1 MMISLFILQA
11 SGPGGLI
18 GAMWPLLLMFVV
30 IFFFFI
36 RPQAKKQKEQ
46 TKFLDTLDKGEEVVT
61 ASGFIGRI
69 NKIEGP
75 IVTLAIAEKTFVREI
90 REIYENKSDKFCV
103 FSVFRRQFFNRKAL
117 VVRHSN

>member
-1 MMISLFILQA
+1 MMISLFILQSA
-11 SGPGGLI
+11 GPGGLI

-46 TKFLDTLDKGEEVVT
+46 TKFLDSLDKGEEVVT

-75 IVTLAIAEKTFVREI
+75 IVTLAIAEKTFVRVTKPSISKEMTEAY
-90 REIYENKSDKFCV
+90 RKSV
-103 FSVFRRQFFNRKAL
+103 TGSTEVT
-117 VVRHSN
+117 SS

>member
-1 MMISLFILQA
+1 MMISLFILQSA
-11 SGPGGLI
+11 GPGGLI

-46 TKFLDTLDKGEEVVT
+46 AKFLDMLDKGEEVVT
-61 ASGFIGRI
+61 TSGIIGRI

-75 IVTLAIAEKTFVREI
+75 IITLTIAEKTYVRMTKPSISKEMTEAY
-90 REIYENKSDKFCV
+90 RKSAA
-103 FSVFRRQFFNRKAL
+103 SSGEGSTN
-117 VVRHSN
+117 